1 MLSRHLEISKPQFA
15 RQMNYKKK
23 GSRGTTALVKSM
35 TGYGR
40 GEAAGEGF
48 YLTVEIRTVNH
59 RHLDVLVRTPR
70 ELLALEDAVRR
81 ILKEK
86 LSRGR
91 VEAFI
96 SLKRTDSTAAKVHV
110 NENLAAAY
118 LEALRNLQDK
128 LGLERSPPA
137 AIELIELP
145 EILSIEKAEED
156 HSEMLGVLKAA
167 LEEAVDAAIQQ
178 REEEGRR
185 LAADISSRAEE
196 LSKALEEI
204 SRKAPLVVEEYR
216 KKLHERM
223 EALHQGD
230 YDRQRFYTEVA
241 FFAERCNI
249 DEEIT
254 RLRSHIDSFMES
266 LTRNESIGR
275 KLDFLMQ
282 EMFREFNTIASKS
295 SDLDIARLVIDARS
309 QVEKMREQIQNIE

>member
-1 MLSRHLEISKPQFA
+1 M
-15 RQMNYKKK
+15 
-23 GSRGTTALVKSM
+23 VKSM